1 MNGEI
6 VAGCV
11 CHTGWVGLCEK
22 GAQETPERHTDRTQR
37 HTHGGTTLSKGFRTN
52 QNTISSY
59 EELYRQRNGLKRQR
73 LVQKKD
79 SSLRFEGFLSP
90 ISILLSLNSKIS

>member
-1 MNGEI
+1 MKKEIKRERERELRNEMKIEKRDFRLNGEI
-6 VAGCV
+6 VAGSV

-37 HTHGGTTLSKGFRTN
+37 HTHRGTTLSKGFRTN

-59 EELYRQRNGLKRQR
+59 EELYRQRTGLKDEQR
-73 LVQKKD
+73 
-79 SSLRFEGFLSP
+79 
-90 ISILLSLNSKIS
+90 